1 MHMHKPRSLET
12 PHLGIPQTV
21 AVTASPTC
29 IPSSNNKHAAIDR
42 PCIATIS
49 TAVIITARCWHAGFL
64 SRTSQVTLLRQ
75 DIAVRLSDL
84 SECG

>member
-29 IPSSNNKHAAIDR
+29 IPSSNNKHASIDR
-42 PCIATIS
+42 LCIATSS
-49 TAVIITARCWHAGFL
+49 TVVIINSRCWHVGFS
-64 SRTSQVTLLRQ
+64 SRTSQVTLLGQ
-75 DIAVRLSDL
+75 DVLR
-84 SECG
+84 G